1 MISFDFKSGY
11 HHIDIHSASQ
21 TFLGFC
27 WKGPQDRLCRYFV
40 FTVLPFGLASAPYI
54 FTKCL
59 KPLEKYWR
67 IQGVKIALFLDDGWI
82 IEHVLHECKQVA
94 REIRSDLNKAGFI
107 TNDEK
112 SVWQPCQSITWLGLI
127 WNTSTVTI
135 CITEQR
141 HASITNT
148 IENIFRKKFYVSARE
163 TASLVGKIISAGT
176 VFGKISRIMTRY
188 CSIAVAAA
196 QDWDSKFVLDDYSTR
211 ELTFW
216 RENIQRINVKKI
228 DSLPV
233 TSNYV
238 IYSDANA
245 TGCGAHFDLNGEQ
258 ICHKQW
264 TMLEQGKSSTW
275 RELSAI
281 EFALESFLS
290 MLKGSYIKWFSDS
303 QTACRIVQV
312 GSMRKDLHIIAIRIF
327 QLCVDH
333 HIELDIQW
341 IPRTEIEKADYIS
354 RMIDIDDWQIT
365 QSCSNYLD
373 SVWGKHTVDC
383 FANYYNKKISRFF
396 SWHWN
401 PDCAG
406 VDFFVQNL

>member
-148 IENIFRKKFYVSARE
+148 IENIFRKKFYVSA
-163 TASLVGKIISAGT
+163 
-176 VFGKISRIMTRY
+176 
-188 CSIAVAAA
+188 
-196 QDWDSKFVLDDYSTR
+196 
-211 ELTFW
+211 
-216 RENIQRINVKKI
+216 
-228 DSLPV
+228 
-233 TSNYV
+233 
-238 IYSDANA
+238 
-245 TGCGAHFDLNGEQ
+245 
-258 ICHKQW
+258 
-264 TMLEQGKSSTW
+264 
-275 RELSAI
+275 
-281 EFALESFLS
+281 
-290 MLKGSYIKWFSDS
+290 
-303 QTACRIVQV
+303 
-312 GSMRKDLHIIAIRIF
+312 
-327 QLCVDH
+327 
-333 HIELDIQW
+333 
-341 IPRTEIEKADYIS
+341 
-354 RMIDIDDWQIT
+354 
-365 QSCSNYLD
+365 
-373 SVWGKHTVDC
+373 
-383 FANYYNKKISRFF
+383 
-396 SWHWN
+396 
-401 PDCAG
+401 
-406 VDFFVQNL
+406 